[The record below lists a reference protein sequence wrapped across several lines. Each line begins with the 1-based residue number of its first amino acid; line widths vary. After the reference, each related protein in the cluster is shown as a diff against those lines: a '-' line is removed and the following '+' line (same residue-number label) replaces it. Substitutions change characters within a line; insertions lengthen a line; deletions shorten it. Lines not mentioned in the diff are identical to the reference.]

1 MGLGLSVRR
10 TRLAKAYLSIG
21 RRDDALT
28 CARSAVELSTKH
40 HERANQALALEALA
54 DITACDDT
62 AGPGDAVDLY
72 ARSLALANELGMRPL
87 VAHCRAGLGT
97 LHRRIGSRGESDD
110 HLAAA
115 AVMYREMGMTYWLEQ
130 AEAETGAKR
139 ERVMRPIILALI
151 AALLFGLSTPAAKIL
166 LDTTDPW
173 LLAGLFYLGSGLG
186 LGGLRVILLL
196 IGRAPRDAPL
206 RRRDVPWLTG
216 AILTG
221 GIVGPVFLMFG
232 LAGGSASQAALL
244 LNLEGVLTA
253 ALAWLVFQEHVDAR
267 IALGMALITGGA
279 LVLAWQPDRGE
290 PIGRHAV
297 FVAGACLA
305 WALDNNLTRKVSG
318 GDATLVAA
326 LKGGAAG
333 AVNLTIA
340 MAMGAPFP
348 GWGDAFGAA
357 AVGLLGYGVSLMLFV
372 LALREL
378 GAARTGAYFSTA
390 PFIGAVASIAML
402 GEPVSRRLAAGGLL
416 MAAGVWLHVSER
428 HVHEHV
434 HEPLAHEH
442 IHRHDDA
449 HHAHEHEAG
458 TSEPHSHWHV
468 HGELRHSHPHYPDLH
483 HRHRHT

>member
-1 MGLGLSVRR
+1 
-10 TRLAKAYLSIG
+10 
-21 RRDDALT
+21 
-28 CARSAVELSTKH
+28 
-40 HERANQALALEALA
+40 
-54 DITACDDT
+54 
-62 AGPGDAVDLY
+62 
-72 ARSLALANELGMRPL
+72 
-87 VAHCRAGLGT
+87 
-97 LHRRIGSRGESDD
+97 
-110 HLAAA
+110 
-115 AVMYREMGMTYWLEQ
+115 
-130 AEAETGAKR
+130 
-139 ERVMRPIILALI
+139 MRPIILALI

-173 LLAGLFYLGSGLG
+173 LLAGLFYLGSGLRI
-186 LGGLRVILLL
+186 GGLRVILLW

-221 GIVGPVFLMFG
+221 GVVGPVLLMFG

-253 ALAWLVFQEHVDAR
+253 ALAWLVFREHVDTR
-267 IALGMALITGGA
+267 IALGMTLITVGA
-279 LVLAWQPDRGE
+279 LVIAWQADRGLL
-290 PIGRHAV
+290 IGRHAMLV
-297 FVAGACLA
+297 GGACLA
-305 WALDNNLTRKVSG
+305 WALDNTLTRKVSG
-318 GDATLVAA
+318 GDATLIAA
-326 LKGGAAG
+326 LKGGTAG
-333 AVNLTIA
+333 TVNLTIA
-340 MAMGAPFP
+340 MATGAPFP
-348 GWGDAFGAA
+348 GRGDALSAA
-357 AVGLLGYGVSLMLFV
+357 IVGLLGYGVSLMLFV

-390 PFIGAVASIAML
+390 PFIGAIASVAML
-402 GEPVSRRLAAGGLL
+402 GEPLSARLTVGGLL
-416 MAAGVWLHVSER
+416 MAIGVWLHVSER

-483 HRHRHT
+483 PRHRHT

>member
-1 MGLGLSVRR
+1 
-10 TRLAKAYLSIG
+10 
-21 RRDDALT
+21 
-28 CARSAVELSTKH
+28 
-40 HERANQALALEALA
+40 
-54 DITACDDT
+54 
-62 AGPGDAVDLY
+62 
-72 ARSLALANELGMRPL
+72 
-87 VAHCRAGLGT
+87 
-97 LHRRIGSRGESDD
+97 
-110 HLAAA
+110 
-115 AVMYREMGMTYWLEQ
+115 
-130 AEAETGAKR
+130 
-139 ERVMRPIILALI
+139 MRPIILALI

-186 LGGLRVILLL
+186 VGGLRVILLL

-267 IALGMALITGGA
+267 IALGMALITIGA
-279 LVLAWQPDRGE
+279 FVLAGQPDQGL
-290 PIGRHAV
+290 PIGRHAMFIV
-297 FVAGACLA
+297 GACLA

-318 GDATLVAA
+318 GDATLIAA

-333 AVNLTIA
+333 TVNLTIA
-340 MAMGAPFP
+340 MATGAPFP
-348 GWGDAFGAA
+348 GRGDALSAA
-357 AVGLLGYGVSLMLFV
+357 IVGLLGYGVSLMLFV

-390 PFIGAVASIAML
+390 PFIGAIASVAPL
-402 GEPVSRRLAAGGLL
+402 GEPLSARLTVGGLL
-416 MAAGVWLHVSER
+416 MAIGVWLHVSEH

-449 HHAHEHEAG
+449 HHAHEHEAQ

-468 HGELRHSHPHYPDLH
+468 HSELRHSHPHYPDLH

>member
-1 MGLGLSVRR
+1 
-10 TRLAKAYLSIG
+10 
-21 RRDDALT
+21 
-28 CARSAVELSTKH
+28 
-40 HERANQALALEALA
+40 
-54 DITACDDT
+54 
-62 AGPGDAVDLY
+62 
-72 ARSLALANELGMRPL
+72 
-87 VAHCRAGLGT
+87 
-97 LHRRIGSRGESDD
+97 
-110 HLAAA
+110 
-115 AVMYREMGMTYWLEQ
+115 
-130 AEAETGAKR
+130 
-139 ERVMRPIILALI
+139 MRPIILALI

-253 ALAWLVFQEHVDAR
+253 VLAWLVFREHIGIR
-267 IALGMALITGGA
+267 IALGMALITAGA
-279 LVLAWQPDRGE
+279 LVIAWQADRGL
-290 PIGRHAV
+290 PIDRQAM

-333 AVNLTIA
+333 AVNFTIA
-340 MAMGAPFP
+340 MATGAPFP
-348 GWGDAFGAA
+348 GSGGVLGAA
-357 AVGLLGYGVSLMLFV
+357 VVGFVGYGVSLMLFV
-372 LALREL
+372 RALRDL

-390 PFIGAVASIAML
+390 PFIGAVASVAAL
-402 GEPVSRRLAAGGLL
+402 GEPLSGRLTAGGLL
-416 MAAGVWLHVSER
+416 MAIGVGLHVSER

-442 IHRHDDA
+442 VHRHDDA
-449 HHAHEHEAG
+449 HHTHPHEAQ